1 MSPTLRIKNLHATIG
16 NTKILN
22 GVSLDISQGEIH
34 IIMGQNGSGKSTL
47 LSVLMGN
54 PKYMVTMGSVTL
66 DKKNIL
72 KLTPTQRA
80 QAGLFLGFQHPQVV
94 AGVALGNFL
103 RMAKNSINESRYNQ
117 NQTRK
122 PKTPPPPATQDR
134 LRALRAGIAPAPFA
148 ALMRSQMEKLK
159 INPAFMSRSVN
170 EGFSGGEKK
179 KSEVL
184 QMAMLEPSFAFLDE
198 IDSGL
203 DIDALKVVAKELRAA
218 QRKQGMGLII
228 VSHNPRIL
236 DFIKPDKIHVMS
248 KGKIIAQ
255 GGAEIVKK
263 IEKGGY
269 DSF

>member
-1 MSPTLRIKNLHATIG
+1 MLNTLRIKNLHAATG

-22 GVSLDISQGEIH
+22 GVSLDVSIGEIH

-54 PKYMVTMGSVTL
+54 PKYTVTMGSVLL

-72 KLTPTQRA
+72 DLSPTLRA

-103 RMAKNSINESRYNQ
+103 RLARNTISVANKSKE
-117 NQTRK
+117 
-122 PKTPPPPATQDR
+122 PPI
-134 LRALRAGIAPAPFA
+134 GPAPFA
-148 ALMRSQMEKLK
+148 GLLRTEMEKLK
-159 INPAFMSRSVN
+159 IDPTFISRSIN

-179 KSEVL
+179 KSEIL
-184 QMAMLEPSFAFLDE
+184 QMVMLEPKFAFLDE

-203 DIDALKVVAKELRAA
+203 DIDALKVVAKELNAI
-218 QRKQGMGLII
+218 QKKQGMGLII

-236 DFIKPDKIHVMS
+236 DFIKPDKIHIMS
-248 KGKIIAQ
+248 KGKIVAQ
-255 GGAEIVKK
+255 GGSEIVAK

-269 DSF
+269 DSFAQKK

>member
-1 MSPTLRIKNLHATIG
+1 MSTTLRIKNLHATIG

-22 GVSLDISQGEIH
+22 GVSVDISLGEIH

-54 PKYMVTMGSVTL
+54 PKYTVTMGSVTL

-72 KLTPTQRA
+72 ELTPTQRA

-103 RMAKNSINESRYNQ
+103 RTARN
-117 NQTRK
+117 TVVAARK
-122 PKTPPPPATQDR
+122 SK
-134 LRALRAGIAPAPFA
+134 APAIGPAHFA
-148 ALMRSQMEKLK
+148 TLMRSQMEKLK
-159 INPAFMSRSVN
+159 MDPAFISRSIN

-203 DIDALKVVAKELRAA
+203 DIDALKIVTKELSVI
-218 QRKQGMGLII
+218 QRRPAPAGRHDSAESKKQGMGLVI

-236 DFIKPDKIHVMS
+236 DFIKPNKIHIMS
-248 KGKIIAQ
+248 KGKIIAS
-255 GGAEIVKK
+255 GGEEIIAK
-263 IEKGGY
+263 IETGGY
-269 DSF
+269 DSFLKQNNAE

>member
-1 MSPTLRIKNLHATIG
+1 MKLYMSSVLKIKNLHATTL

-22 GVSLDISQGEIH
+22 GVSLDISLGEIH

-54 PKYMVTMGSVTL
+54 PKYTVTMGSVTL
-66 DKKNIL
+66 KKKNIL
-72 KLTPTQRA
+72 ELSTTQRA

-103 RMAKNSINESRYNQ
+103 RLAKNTVAEARHRQSGES
-117 NQTRK
+117 K
-122 PKTPPPPATQDR
+122 SKTLP
-134 LRALRAGIAPAPFA
+134 IAPAPFA
-148 ALMRSQMEKLK
+148 ALMRTEMERLK

-203 DIDALKVVAKELRAA
+203 DIDALKIVTKELNAI
-218 QRKQGMGLII
+218 QKKQGMGLII

-236 DFIKPDKIHVMS
+236 DFIKPDKIHIMS
-248 KGKIIAQ
+248 KGKIVAQ
-255 GGAEIVKK
+255 GGAEIIAK

>member
-1 MSPTLRIKNLHATIG
+1 MAKSLKIKNLHAAIG

-22 GVSLDISQGEIH
+22 GVSLDISLGEIH

-54 PKYMVTMGSVTL
+54 PKYTVTMGSVML

-72 KLTPTQRA
+72 DLSPTQRA
-80 QAGLFLGFQHPQVV
+80 QVGLFLGFQHPQVV

-103 RMAKNSINESRYNQ
+103 RLAKNTITSAQQQRRVSMDG
-117 NQTRK
+117 TRHGFVK
-122 PKTPPPPATQDR
+122 PTSPAI
-134 LRALRAGIAPAPFA
+134 GPAPFA
-148 ALMRSQMEKLK
+148 AILRAEMEKLK
-159 INPAFMSRSVN
+159 IDPAFMSRSIN

-184 QMAMLEPSFAFLDE
+184 QMAVLEPSFAFLDE

-203 DIDALKVVAKELRAA
+203 DIDALKIVAKQLGIV
-218 QRKQGMGLII
+218 QKKQGMGLII

-236 DFIKPDKIHVMS
+236 DFIKPDKIHIMS

-255 GGAEIVKK
+255 GGNEIVKK
-263 IEKGGY
+263 IEKDGY
-269 DSF
+269 DSFAKQ

>member
-1 MSPTLRIKNLHATIG
+1 MSAVLKIKNLHATVG

-22 GVSLDISQGEIH
+22 GVSLDISRGEIH

-54 PKYMVTMGSVTL
+54 PKYTATMGSVTL

-72 KLTPTQRA
+72 TLSPTERA
-80 QAGLFLGFQHPQVV
+80 HAGLFLGFQHPQVV

-103 RMAKNSINESRYNQ
+103 RLARNTTKS
-117 NQTRK
+117 T
-122 PKTPPPPATQDR
+122 TPA
-134 LRALRAGIAPAPFA
+134 IAPAPFA
-148 ALMRSQMEKLK
+148 AQMRAEMEKLK
-159 INPAFMSRSVN
+159 IDPTFISRSVN

-203 DIDALKVVAKELRAA
+203 DIDALKIVTKEIGAV
-218 QRKQGMGLII
+218 QKKQGMGLVI

-236 DFIKPDKIHVMS
+236 DFIKPDKIHIMS
-248 KGKIIAQ
+248 KGKIVAQ
-255 GGAEIVKK
+255 GGPEIIKK

-269 DSF
+269 DSFLKK

>member
-1 MSPTLRIKNLHATIG
+1 MANTLKIKNLHATIG

-22 GVSLDISQGEIH
+22 GVSLNIPQGEIH

-54 PKYMVTMGSVTL
+54 PKYTVTMGSVML

-72 KLTPTQRA
+72 DLSTTERA

-94 AGVALGNFL
+94 SGVGLGNFL
-103 RMAKNSINESRYNQ
+103 RLAKNTTAKAKKI
-117 NQTRK
+117 
-122 PKTPPPPATQDR
+122 KTAPIGPAD
-134 LRALRAGIAPAPFA
+134 FA
-148 ALMRSQMEKLK
+148 ALMRAQMEKLK
-159 INPAFMSRSVN
+159 IDPAFISRSVN

-184 QMAMLEPSFAFLDE
+184 QMAMLEPAFAFLDE

-203 DIDALKVVAKELRAA
+203 DIDALKIVIKEIGAV
-218 QRKQGMGLII
+218 QKKQGMGIVI
-228 VSHNPRIL
+228 VSHNPKIL
-236 DFIKPDKIHVMS
+236 KFLKPDKIHIMR

-255 GGAEIVKK
+255 GGTEIIKK

-269 DSF
+269 DSFLKK

>member
-1 MSPTLRIKNLHATIG
+1 MSHTLRIKNLHATIG

-103 RMAKNSINESRYNQ
+103 RMAKNSINES
-117 NQTRK
+117 
-122 PKTPPPPATQDR
+122 
-134 LRALRAGIAPAPFA
+134 
-148 ALMRSQMEKLK
+148 
-159 INPAFMSRSVN
+159 
-170 EGFSGGEKK
+170 
-179 KSEVL
+179 
-184 QMAMLEPSFAFLDE
+184 
-198 IDSGL
+198 
-203 DIDALKVVAKELRAA
+203 
-218 QRKQGMGLII
+218 
-228 VSHNPRIL
+228 
-236 DFIKPDKIHVMS
+236 
-248 KGKIIAQ
+248 
-255 GGAEIVKK
+255 
-263 IEKGGY
+263 
-269 DSF
+269 

>member
-1 MSPTLRIKNLHATIG
+1 MPTTLKIKNLHATIG

-54 PKYMVTMGSVTL
+54 PKYTVTMGSVRL

-72 KLTPTQRA
+72 DLSVTQRA

-103 RMAKNSINESRYNQ
+103 RLARNTVAGAKKS
-117 NQTRK
+117 
-122 PKTPPPPATQDR
+122 KTPPI
-134 LRALRAGIAPAPFA
+134 GPAPFA
-148 ALMRSQMEKLK
+148 VQMRAEMEKLK
-159 INPAFMSRSVN
+159 IDPAFISRSVN

-184 QMAMLEPSFAFLDE
+184 QMALLEPSFAFLDE

-203 DIDALKVVAKELRAA
+203 DIDALKIVAKQLSAV
-218 QRKQGMGLII
+218 QKKQGMGLVI

-236 DFIKPDKIHVMS
+236 DFIKPDKIHIMS
-248 KGKIIAQ
+248 KGKIVAQ

-263 IEKGGY
+263 IEKGGF
-269 DSF
+269 DSFLKK

>member
-1 MSPTLRIKNLHATIG
+1 MPTILKIKNLHATIG

-22 GVSLDISQGEIH
+22 GISLDISRGEIH

-47 LSVLMGN
+47 LSVLMGS
-54 PKYMVTMGSVTL
+54 PKYTVTMGSVML

-72 KLTPTQRA
+72 DMPPTQRA

-103 RMAKNSINESRYNQ
+103 RLAKNSVASAQKSKN
-117 NQTRK
+117 
-122 PKTPPPPATQDR
+122 PP
-134 LRALRAGIAPAPFA
+134 IAPAQFA
-148 ALMRSQMEKLK
+148 TLMRAEMDKLK
-159 INPAFMSRSVN
+159 IDPAFISRSVN

-184 QMAMLEPSFAFLDE
+184 QMAILEPSFAFLDE

-203 DIDALKVVAKELRAA
+203 DIDALKIVAKELSAV
-218 QRKQGMGLII
+218 QKKQGMGLVI

-236 DFIKPDKIHVMS
+236 DFIKPDKIHIMS
-248 KGKIIAQ
+248 KGKIVAR
-255 GGAEIVKK
+255 GGKEIVRK
-263 IEKGGY
+263 IEKGGF
-269 DSF
+269 DSFLKK

>member
-1 MSPTLRIKNLHATIG
+1 MVKIHSMFGILKIKNLHATIG

-54 PKYMVTMGSVTL
+54 PKYTVTMGSVNL

-72 KLTPTQRA
+72 GLSPTKRA

-103 RMAKNSINESRYNQ
+103 RLARNTVAAAKKS
-117 NQTRK
+117 K
-122 PKTPPPPATQDR
+122 LPP
-134 LRALRAGIAPAPFA
+134 IAPAPFV
-148 ALMRSQMEKLK
+148 ALMRAEMERLK
-159 INPAFMSRSVN
+159 IDPAFISRSVN

-184 QMAMLEPSFAFLDE
+184 QMAILEPSFAFLDE

-203 DIDALKVVAKELRAA
+203 DIDALKIVTKELGAV
-218 QRKQGMGLII
+218 QKKQGMGLVI

-236 DFIKPDKIHVMS
+236 DFIKPDKIHIMS
-248 KGKIIAQ
+248 KCKIIAQ
-255 GGAEIVKK
+255 GGAEIIAK

-269 DSF
+269 DSFLKK

>member
-1 MSPTLRIKNLHATIG
+1 MPATLRIKNLHATIA

-22 GVSLDISQGEIH
+22 GISLNIALGEIH

-54 PKYMVTMGSVTL
+54 PKYTVTMGSVTI

-72 KLTPTQRA
+72 NLTPTQRA

-103 RMAKNSINESRYNQ
+103 RLAHNTVASARNL
-117 NQTRK
+117 
-122 PKTPPPPATQDR
+122 KTPPIGPAH
-134 LRALRAGIAPAPFA
+134 FA
-148 ALMRSQMEKLK
+148 ALMRAEMEKLK
-159 INPAFMSRSVN
+159 IDPAFISRSVN

-184 QMAMLEPSFAFLDE
+184 QMVMLKPSFAFLDE

-203 DIDALKVVAKELRAA
+203 DIDALKVVTKELGAM
-218 QRKQGMGLII
+218 QKKQGMGLVL

-236 DFIKPDKIHVMS
+236 DFFRPDKIHIMS
-248 KGKIIAQ
+248 KGKIVAQ
-255 GGAEIVKK
+255 GGKEIVKK
-263 IEKGGY
+263 IEKDGF
-269 DSF
+269 DSFIKK

>member
-1 MSPTLRIKNLHATIG
+1 MPSALKIKNLHAAIG

-54 PKYMVTMGSVTL
+54 PKYTVTMGSVTL

-72 KLTPTQRA
+72 DLSVTQRA

-103 RMAKNSINESRYNQ
+103 RLARNTVAGAKKS
-117 NQTRK
+117 K
-122 PKTPPPPATQDR
+122 LPPI
-134 LRALRAGIAPAPFA
+134 GPAPFA
-148 ALMRSQMEKLK
+148 VLMRAEMEKLK
-159 INPAFMSRSVN
+159 IDPAFISRSVN

-184 QMAMLEPSFAFLDE
+184 QMALLEPSFAFLDE

-203 DIDALKVVAKELRAA
+203 DIDALKIVTKELGAV
-218 QRKQGMGLII
+218 QKKQGMGLVI

-236 DFIKPDKIHVMS
+236 DFIKPDKIHIMS

-255 GGAEIVKK
+255 GGAEIIAK

-269 DSF
+269 DSFLKK

>member
-1 MSPTLRIKNLHATIG
+1 MAKSLKIKNLHAAIG

-22 GVSLDISQGEIH
+22 GVSLNISQGEIH

-47 LSVLMGN
+47 LSILMGN
-54 PKYMVTMGSVTL
+54 PKYTVTMGSVML
-66 DKKNIL
+66 DKKDIL
-72 KLTPTQRA
+72 DLSPTQRA

-103 RMAKNSINESRYNQ
+103 RLARNTVASARQRRVSKDGTRHDSVES
-117 NQTRK
+117 
-122 PKTPPPPATQDR
+122 KTPPI
-134 LRALRAGIAPAPFA
+134 GPAPFA
-148 ALMRSQMEKLK
+148 ALMRAEMEKLK
-159 INPAFMSRSVN
+159 IDPAFISRSIN

-203 DIDALKVVAKELRAA
+203 DIDALKVVTKELGAV
-218 QRKQGMGLII
+218 QKKQGLGLVI

-236 DFIKPDKIHVMS
+236 DFIKPDKIHIMS
-248 KGKIIAQ
+248 KGKIIAK
-255 GGAEIVKK
+255 GGAEIIAKIETGGFDYFVKK
-263 IEKGGY
+263 SNK
-269 DSF
+269 

>member
-1 MSPTLRIKNLHATIG
+1 MPTTLQIKNLHAAVG

-22 GVSLDISQGEIH
+22 GVSLNISLGEIH

-54 PKYMVTMGSVTL
+54 PKYTVTMGSVNL

-72 KLTPTQRA
+72 ELTPTQRA

-94 AGVALGNFL
+94 VGVALGNFL
-103 RMAKNSINESRYNQ
+103 RLARNTVATSKKSKI
-117 NQTRK
+117 
-122 PKTPPPPATQDR
+122 PP
-134 LRALRAGIAPAPFA
+134 IAPAPFA
-148 ALMRSQMEKLK
+148 ALLRNEMEKLK
-159 INPAFMSRSVN
+159 MDPSFISRSVN

-184 QMAMLEPSFAFLDE
+184 QMAILEPSFAFLDE

-203 DIDALKVVAKELRAA
+203 DIDALKIVAKELSAV
-218 QRKQGMGLII
+218 QKKQGMGLII

-236 DFIKPDKIHVMS
+236 DFIKPDKIHIMS
-248 KGKIIAQ
+248 KGKIIAR
-255 GGAEIVKK
+255 GGAEIIAK

>member
-1 MSPTLRIKNLHATIG
+1 MATALKIKNLHAAIG

-22 GVSLDISQGEIH
+22 GVSLDISLGEIH

-54 PKYMVTMGSVTL
+54 PKYTVSSGNITL
-66 DKKNIL
+66 DKKKVVPL
-72 KLTPTQRA
+72 SPTERA

-103 RMAKNSINESRYNQ
+103 RLAKNTVAAAKQQRRVSADG
-117 NQTRK
+117 TRHGSVE
-122 PKTPPPPATQDR
+122 PKNHPI
-134 LRALRAGIAPAPFA
+134 GPAPFA
-148 ALMRSQMEKLK
+148 TLMRNEMEKLK
-159 INPAFMSRSVN
+159 IDPLFISRSVN

-184 QMAMLEPSFAFLDE
+184 QMAILEPSFAFLDE

-203 DIDALKVVAKELRAA
+203 DIDALKIVAKQLGAV
-218 QRKQGMGLII
+218 QKKQGMGLII

-236 DFIKPDKIHVMS
+236 DFIKPDKIHIMS
-248 KGKIIAQ
+248 KGKIVAS
-255 GGAEIVKK
+255 GGKEIVRK
-263 IEKGGY
+263 IEKDGFE
-269 DSF
+269 SFLKK

>member
-1 MSPTLRIKNLHATIG
+1 MPTVLKIKNLHAAVG

-54 PKYMVTMGSVTL
+54 PKYTVTMGSVMI
-66 DKKNIL
+66 DKKNL
-72 KLTPTQRA
+72 LDLAPTQRA
-80 QAGLFLGFQHPQVV
+80 HAGLFLGFQHPQVV
-94 AGVALGNFL
+94 AGVGLGNFL
-103 RMAKNSINESRYNQ
+103 RLARNTTSAAKKS
-117 NQTRK
+117 
-122 PKTPPPPATQDR
+122 KTPAVGPAD
-134 LRALRAGIAPAPFA
+134 FA
-148 ALMRSQMEKLK
+148 ALMRAEMEKL
-159 INPAFMSRSVN
+159 NMAPAFISRSIN

-203 DIDALKVVAKELRAA
+203 DIDALKVVTKELGAV
-218 QRKQGMGLII
+218 QRKQGIGLVI

-236 DFIKPDKIHVMS
+236 DFIKPNKIHIMS

-255 GGAEIVKK
+255 GGAEIITK
-263 IEKGGY
+263 IEKNGY
-269 DSF
+269 DSFAKR

>member
-1 MSPTLRIKNLHATIG
+1 MPTLQIKNLHATIG

-22 GVSLDISQGEIH
+22 GVSLALAAGEVH
-34 IIMGQNGSGKSTL
+34 VIMGQNGSGKSTL
-47 LSVLMGN
+47 LSVLMGS
-54 PKYMVTMGSVTL
+54 PKYTVTMGSVNL

-72 KLTPTQRA
+72 DLSPTERA

-103 RMAKNSINESRYNQ
+103 RLARNTIGAAK
-117 NQTRK
+117 
-122 PKTPPPPATQDR
+122 KTKEAP
-134 LRALRAGIAPAPFA
+134 IAPAAFA
-148 ALMRSQMEKLK
+148 GMMREQMEKLK
-159 INPAFMSRSVN
+159 IDPAFMSRSIN

-184 QMAMLEPSFAFLDE
+184 QMAMLNPAFAFLDE

-203 DIDALKVVAKELRAA
+203 DIDALKIVGKELNAVHK
-218 QRKQGMGLII
+218 KQGMGMII

-236 DFIKPDKIHVMS
+236 DFIKPDKIHIMS

-255 GGAEIVKK
+255 GGTELIKK
-263 IEKGGY
+263 VEKNGFE
-269 DSF
+269 SFLKKK

>member
-1 MSPTLRIKNLHATIG
+1 MSPTLKIKNLHATVG

-22 GVSLDISQGEIH
+22 GVSLDISLGEIH

-54 PKYMVTMGSVTL
+54 PKYTVTMGSVML

-72 KLTPTQRA
+72 ELTPTQRA

-103 RMAKNSINESRYNQ
+103 RMARN
-117 NQTRK
+117 TVATARK
-122 PKTPPPPATQDR
+122 SSTPP
-134 LRALRAGIAPAPFA
+134 IAPAPFA
-148 ALMRSQMEKLK
+148 ALLRAEMEKLK
-159 INPAFMSRSVN
+159 MDSAFISRSVN

-203 DIDALKVVAKELRAA
+203 DIDALKVVTKELSAV
-218 QRKQGMGLII
+218 QKKQGMGLVI

-236 DFIKPDKIHVMS
+236 DFIKPDKIHIMS
-248 KGKIIAQ
+248 KGKIIAR
-255 GGAEIVKK
+255 GGAEIIQK
-263 IEKGGY
+263 IEEGGY
-269 DSF
+269 DSFLKK